1 MTSDSRKYN
10 PNVVGCV
17 LMLLVGGGFGYFYGL
32 YYGQNGFSGIMIG
45 LTAGLAAFGLSQAV
59 KKVIGKLFNVVGGGR
74 TSQPVLRGELKK
86 NINQANYLKRS
97 GDFQNALKTINLII
111 EIDPD
116 FPEALL
122 LKAQILWEGFDNQ
135 KAAIPIIGQVLMTTN
150 KEDAVH
156 QHALWLAT
164 DIDDSLAGIDEQKL
178 SA

>member
-1 MTSDSRKYN
+1 MASNQKKYKT
-10 PNVVGCV
+10 NVVGCV
-17 LMLLVGGGFGYFYGL
+17 LSLLVGGGFGYYYGL
-32 YYGQNGFSGIMIG
+32 YYGQNGSCGLMIG

-59 KKVIGKLFNVVGGGR
+59 KKAIGKLFNIAGGGR
-74 TSQPVLRGELKK
+74 TSQRALRGELKK

-97 GDFQNALKTINLII
+97 GDFQNALKTINMII
-111 EIDPD
+111 EIDPG

-156 QHALWLAT
+156 QRALWLAT
-164 DIDDSLAGIDEQKL
+164 DIDDALAESESI
-178 SA
+178 